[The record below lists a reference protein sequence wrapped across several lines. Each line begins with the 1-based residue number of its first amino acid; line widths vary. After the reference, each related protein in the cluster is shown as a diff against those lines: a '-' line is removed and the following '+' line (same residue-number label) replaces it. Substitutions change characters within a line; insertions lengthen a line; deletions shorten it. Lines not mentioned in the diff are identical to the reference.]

1 VLKRWL
7 AFGLVLSVVAP
18 LGAAPTGGH
27 LVLIGGGERPPEVMR
42 AFVRLAGGPAAP
54 IVLIPTASEDPT
66 AGPERATEFRE
77 QWGCTDVSVLEV
89 RSCADA
95 SRPDYVAAAERAR
108 GIYFLGGDQTRIV
121 NAFAG
126 SPVLAAIERAFR
138 GGAALGGTSAGTACM
153 SPLMITGE
161 GDFDVV
167 TADNV
172 ELWPGLGFFR
182 GVIVDQHFVARR
194 RQNRLL
200 AVILEH
206 PALLGVGVDEETA
219 VWVRPDGTFEVL
231 GRGTVTVIDAGDA
244 AVVRAPGAAGHDV
257 LGGHGLRLDLLVAGD
272 GYDLVSRS
280 VVPRWQAGPPAPVRR

>member
-1 VLKRWL
+1 LLKRLLIAGLML
-7 AFGLVLSVVAP
+7 AVTTP
-18 LGAAPTGGH
+18 LGAAPSGGH
-27 LVLIGGGERPPEVMR
+27 LLLIGGGERPPEVMR
-42 AFVRLAGGPAAP
+42 AFVRLAGGPDAP

-66 AGPERATEFRE
+66 AGPERAAEFRD

-121 NAFAG
+121 NAFEG
-126 SPVLAAIERAFR
+126 SPLLAAIARAFAA
-138 GGAALGGTSAGTACM
+138 GATLGGTSAGTACM
-153 SPLMITGE
+153 SALMITGE
-161 GDFDVV
+161 GDFDVI

-200 AVILEH
+200 SVILEH
-206 PALLGVGVDEETA
+206 PALVGVGVDEETA

-231 GRGTVTVIDAGDA
+231 GRGTVTVVDAAGA
-244 AVVRAPGAAGHDV
+244 AVVRAPGAPGHDV
-257 LGGHGLRLDLLVAGD
+257 LGGHGLRVDLLVAGD
-272 GYDLVSRS
+272 AYSIPART
-280 VVPRWQAGPPAPVRR
+280 VVPRWQPAAARP